1 MKDLQGWRRSS
12 RATMERGAW
21 CITRYMVA
29 DVARYMVWE
38 KREGVEM
45 IRRGIFDSF
54 EAARDW
60 CDGGET
66 A

>member
-1 MKDLQGWRRSS
+1 MLQ
-12 RATMERGAW
+12 
-21 CITRYMVA
+21 

-38 KREGVEM
+38 KRGATEM

-60 CDGGET
+60 CD
-66 A
+66 AHD

>member
-1 MKDLQGWRRSS
+1 MPNIWLRTGRVTMDCLRWRV
-12 RATMERGAW
+12 
-21 CITRYMVA
+21 TRYMLQ

-38 KREGVEM
+38 KREGAEM

-60 CDGGET
+60 CDG
-66 A
+66 AVHD